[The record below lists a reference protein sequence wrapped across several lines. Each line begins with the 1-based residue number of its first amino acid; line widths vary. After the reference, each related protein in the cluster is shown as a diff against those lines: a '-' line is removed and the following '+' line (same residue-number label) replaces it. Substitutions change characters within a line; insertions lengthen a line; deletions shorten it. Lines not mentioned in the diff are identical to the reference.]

1 MPKNYWMVVISPENF
16 KITRELGFTVQ
27 GLKIQQ
33 QRKLQ
38 RVEPEDRILFYV
50 GTDRY
55 FGGTA
60 TVTSRYFEEPAP
72 KWKKEGSTDWKFQVK
87 IKPAI
92 VLEEH
97 EYIDAHQLAPRLDYV
112 RRWAPEDWY
121 MAFAQSSL
129 HLLPKKDF
137 VLVEEEMRKIKA
149 KNSRR
154 HPQSAPAVPSPT
166 PPPEEEAVLA
176 QPGPLPA
183 PEGPLPQTPLPPALP

>member
-16 KITRELGFTVQ
+16 QISRELGFTLQ
-27 GLKIQQ
+27 GLKVQH

-50 GTDRY
+50 SKDRY

-60 TVTSRYFEEPAP
+60 TVTSRYFEDPAP

-97 EYIDAHQLAPRLDYV
+97 EYIDALQLAPRLDYV

-137 VLVEEEMRKIKA
+137 MLVEEEMRKLKA
-149 KNSRR
+149 KNSKRR
-154 HPQSAPAVPSPT
+154 QQSVPAAPGPT
-166 PPPEEEAVLA
+166 PEPEDEAVLA

-183 PEGPLPQTPLPPALP
+183 PEGPPPQTPLPPELP